1 MRAAVQYCL
10 HNRITGRDEMETS
23 RRTMIVAG
31 TALLALGACKKIED
45 APAPAEPASKPKEG
59 TMEIIHIYADADGV
73 SHVKRVTVTGMP
85 KPLPVAAVVANAI
98 KPGVEDWHQAP
109 RKTFTINT
117 AGDIEGEVS
126 DGTKV
131 KIGKGDLVYLEDR
144 EGKGHITRLLTPVSN
159 LFLQMNDDFD
169 FEAWAGS
176 ASEMTDA
183 FGRS

>member
-1 MRAAVQYCL
+1 
-10 HNRITGRDEMETS
+10 METS
-23 RRTMIVAG
+23 RRNLIAAG
-31 TALLALGACKKIED
+31 TALTALLAAGACTKIED
-45 APAPAEPASKPKEG
+45 TEQAPAEPSADPKEG
-59 TMEIIHIYADADGV
+59 TMEVIHIYADADGV
-73 SHVKRVTVTGMP
+73 SHVKRTTVTGMP

-98 KPGVEDWHQAP
+98 APGLEDWHTAP

-144 EGKGHITRLLTPVSN
+144 EGKGHITRLLTPVAN
-159 LFLQMNDDFD
+159 IFLQMNDDFD
-169 FEAWAGS
+169 FEAWAS
-176 ASEMTDA
+176 SMSEMTDA